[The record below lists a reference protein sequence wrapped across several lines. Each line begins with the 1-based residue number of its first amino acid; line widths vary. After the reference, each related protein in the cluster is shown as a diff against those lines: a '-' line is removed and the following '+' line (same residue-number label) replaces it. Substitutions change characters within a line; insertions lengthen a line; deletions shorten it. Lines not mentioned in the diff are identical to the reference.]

1 MSVNK
6 ISYTKLYVMFFFLFY
21 VSSGCVSNSV
31 RKECRLIDK
40 EKAKQ
45 IAVSEVQRS
54 GYDLNSMKV
63 GYIKIFDG
71 DSLDSIKKANL
82 GWDNI
87 PEIISKLKGRTFWAV
102 LYCQKEP
109 VLGGTFWVFIDST
122 DGKIITIMKGK

>member
-63 GYIKIFDG
+63 GYIKILHE
-71 DSLDSIKKANL
+71 SKSCLMRMNL
-82 GWDNI
+82 I
-87 PEIISKLKGRTFWAV
+87 LLKPF
-102 LYCQKEP
+102 
-109 VLGGTFWVFIDST
+109 S
-122 DGKIITIMKGK
+122 GKIFLNFEIRRI